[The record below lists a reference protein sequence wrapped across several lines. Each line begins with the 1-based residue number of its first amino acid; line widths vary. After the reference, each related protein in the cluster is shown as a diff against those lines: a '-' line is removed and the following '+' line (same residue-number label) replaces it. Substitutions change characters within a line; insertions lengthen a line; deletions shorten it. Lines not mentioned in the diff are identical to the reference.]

1 MTYSLNRSACVPITM
16 GYTTIQG
23 YADMPASDPRKN
35 PVILVASNNT
45 PLTDRIS
52 SILDESFSLAITT
65 NPSGLNA
72 LIGQSNPLL
81 IMLDPS
87 LFSGTLQVTI
97 TETIQRAPLT
107 RVIILEDDDNDPV
120 DQLALFKSGVHGF
133 LSHSITSTLMLKA
146 AHAVCDGEIWI
157 PRQLITKLIGEL
169 ARDTSAGTHTLSFAG
184 NSSIEHLTPREKQVA
199 EMVHLGGNNKSIA
212 RTLDISERTVKAHL
226 SAIFRKLDIENRLH
240 LALFFNELK

>member
-1 MTYSLNRSACVPITM
+1 MT
-16 GYTTIQG
+16 
-23 YADMPASDPRKN
+23 
-35 PVILVASNNT
+35 
-45 PLTDRIS
+45 
-52 SILDESFSLAITT
+52 
-65 NPSGLNA
+65 A
-72 LIGQSNPLL
+72 LQA
-81 IMLDPS
+81 
-87 LFSGTLQVTI
+87 TI
-97 TETIQRAPLT
+97 TETITRTPLT
-107 RVIILEDDDNDPV
+107 RVIILEDDKNRPV

-169 ARDTSAGTHTLSFAG
+169 ARDTHAGTHTLSFAG
-184 NSSIEHLTPREKQVA
+184 NGSIEHLTPREIQVA
-199 EMVHLGGNNKSIA
+199 EMVHRGGNNKSIA

>member
-1 MTYSLNRSACVPITM
+1 
-16 GYTTIQG
+16 
-23 YADMPASDPRKN
+23 MPASDSRRT

-45 PLTDRIS
+45 ALTDRIS
-52 SILDESFSLAITT
+52 SILDESFSLAFTT
-65 NPSGLNA
+65 SSSG
-72 LIGQSNPLL
+72 IDVQISQTNPLL
-81 IMLDPS
+81 IMLDPA
-87 LFSGTLQVTI
+87 LFNDNLQATI
-97 TETIQRAPLT
+97 TETVNRTPLT
-107 RVIILEDDDNDPV
+107 RVIILEDDENKPV

-169 ARDTSAGTHTLSFAG
+169 ARDTHAGTHTLRFAG
-184 NSSIEHLTPREKQVA
+184 NSSIEHLTPREIQVA
-199 EMVHLGGNNKSIA
+199 EMVHRGGNNKSIA

-240 LALFFNELK
+240 LALFINELK

>member
-1 MTYSLNRSACVPITM
+1 
-16 GYTTIQG
+16 
-23 YADMPASDPRKN
+23 MPASDSRRT

-45 PLTDRIS
+45 ALTDRIS

-65 NPSGLNA
+65 ISSG
-72 LIGQSNPLL
+72 IDVQISQTNPLL
-81 IMLDPS
+81 IMLDPA
-87 LFSGTLQVTI
+87 LFNDNLQATI
-97 TETIQRAPLT
+97 TETVNRTPLT
-107 RVIILEDDDNDPV
+107 RVIILEDDENKPV

-169 ARDTSAGTHTLSFAG
+169 ARDTHAGTHTLRFAG
-184 NSSIEHLTPREKQVA
+184 NSSIEHLTPREIQVA
-199 EMVHLGGNNKSIA
+199 EMVHRGGNNKSIA

-240 LALFFNELK
+240 LALFINELK

>member
-1 MTYSLNRSACVPITM
+1 
-16 GYTTIQG
+16 
-23 YADMPASDPRKN
+23 MPASDPQTK
-35 PVILVASNNT
+35 PGILVASNNT

-52 SILDESFSLAITT
+52 SILGESFSLTITS
-65 NPSGLNA
+65 NPTGFAA
-72 LIGQSNPLL
+72 LTSQSNPLL

-87 LFSGTLQVTI
+87 LFSETLQVTI
-97 TETIQRAPLT
+97 TETLQRTPLT
-107 RVIILEDDDNDPV
+107 RVVILEDDNNEPV
-120 DQLALFKSGVHGF
+120 DQLVLFKSGVHGF

-169 ARDTSAGTHTLSFAG
+169 VRDTSAGTHTLSFAG
-184 NSSIEHLTPREKQVA
+184 NSSIEHLTPREIQVA
-199 EMVHLGGNNKSIA
+199 EMVHRGGNNKSIA

>member
-1 MTYSLNRSACVPITM
+1 
-16 GYTTIQG
+16 
-23 YADMPASDPRKN
+23 MPASDTHTH
-35 PVILVASNNT
+35 PVILVACNNA

-52 SILDESFSLAITT
+52 SVLDKSFSLEITT
-65 NPSGLNA
+65 SSTGFSA
-72 LIGQSNPLL
+72 RISESNPLL
-81 IMLDPS
+81 TMIDPV
-87 LFSGTLQVTI
+87 LFGDNLQATI
-97 TETIQRAPLT
+97 TETITRTPLT
-107 RVIILEDDDNDPV
+107 RVVILEDDKNSPV
-120 DQLALFKSGVHGF
+120 DQLTLFKSGVHGF

-169 ARDTSAGTHTLSFAG
+169 ARDTHAGTHTLNFAG
-184 NSSIEHLTPREKQVA
+184 NGSIEHLTPREIQVA
-199 EMVHLGGNNKSIA
+199 EMVHRGGNNKSIA

>member
-1 MTYSLNRSACVPITM
+1 
-16 GYTTIQG
+16 
-23 YADMPASDPRKN
+23 MPASDSRRP
-35 PVILVASNNT
+35 PVILVACNNA

-52 SILDESFSLAITT
+52 SVLDGSFSLELTT
-65 NPSGLNA
+65 SSSGLDNRIKQ
-72 LIGQSNPLL
+72 LNPLL
-81 IMLDPS
+81 TMLDPA
-87 LFSGTLQVTI
+87 LFGDRLQATI
-97 TETIQRAPLT
+97 TETITRTPLT
-107 RVIILEDDDNDPV
+107 RVIILEDDKNRPV

-169 ARDTSAGTHTLSFAG
+169 ARDTHAGTHTLSFAG
-184 NSSIEHLTPREKQVA
+184 NGSIEHLTPREIQVA
-199 EMVHLGGNNKSIA
+199 EMVHRGGNNKSIA

>member
-1 MTYSLNRSACVPITM
+1 
-16 GYTTIQG
+16 
-23 YADMPASDPRKN
+23 MPASDSRRT
-35 PVILVASNNT
+35 PVILVASNNIA
-45 PLTDRIS
+45 LTDRIS

-65 NPSGLNA
+65 ISSG
-72 LIGQSNPLL
+72 IDVQISQTNPLL
-81 IMLDPS
+81 IMLDPG
-87 LFSGTLQVTI
+87 LFNDNLQATI
-97 TETIQRAPLT
+97 TETVNRTPLT
-107 RVIILEDDDNDPV
+107 RVIILEDDENKPV

-169 ARDTSAGTHTLSFAG
+169 ARDTHAGTHTLRFAG
-184 NSSIEHLTPREKQVA
+184 NSSIEHLTPREIQVA
-199 EMVHLGGNNKSIA
+199 EMVHRGGNNKSIA

-240 LALFFNELK
+240 LALFINELK